1 MTRPETLPEVHT
13 PAPGNLNARDTH
25 DMKEVSEKHF
35 DLFGSAYSD
44 SSLQGRGLDKSLNQP
59 SADDPSL
66 APFDMSAFK
75 LIESQPSGTDMS
87 GPPKPGTKSGSS
99 GIGLEGA
106 PPGDAGQ
113 TGDASEHGAFAGAE
127 QNGLSD
133 KEINDLI
140 ARLDS
145 DNFRER
151 EKARKDLV
159 EAPNHDRVLERLR
172 ETVENPLSLEQQTQA
187 QRAIAEMGEDPE
199 AKSSKSSQGEP
210 LSDERIDELI
220 GNLDSDSFQER
231 EDATRAL
238 ERAGNPEDVMKRLAE
253 TIEHPRSF
261 EQRMRAQEVARGL
274 GANATPEQLQG
285 LYDAMQGDKLS
296 GKQKQ
301 LYESAVNG
309 GLESSDWPVTFKDE
323 QGRVTGIFDG
333 GLDNPVLTARYNE
346 AGQVQEATIRGTTFT
361 RNDDGTYKR
370 SDGFS
375 ATDVSVSEQG
385 LRFSLEGGSV
395 EWRPDG
401 STATYN
407 KDGVYTGTT
416 LRDGTMIQPDG
427 TIITPKGMIMRSPR

>member
-1 MTRPETLPEVHT
+1 MTRPETLPEVGT

-25 DMKEVSEKHF
+25 DMKEINEKHF

-59 SADDPSL
+59 SQDDPSL

-75 LIESQPSGTDMS
+75 LIDSPKQGASGV
-87 GPPKPGTKSGSS
+87 
-99 GIGLEGA
+99 GLEGA

-113 TGDASEHGAFAGAE
+113 TGDASEPGAFAGAE

-140 ARLDS
+140 AKLDS

-172 ETVENPLSLEQQTQA
+172 ETVENPVSLEQQTQA
-187 QRAIAEMGEDPE
+187 QRAIAEMGEDPD

-210 LSDERIDELI
+210 LSDEKIDELI

-238 ERAGNPEDVMKRLAE
+238 QRAGNPEDVMKRLAE

-261 EQRMRAQEVARGL
+261 EQKMRAQEVARGL

-285 LYDAMQGDKLS
+285 LYDAMQGGDLS

-309 GLESSDWPVTFKDE
+309 GLDKSDWPVAFKDG

-333 GLDNPVLTARYNE
+333 SLDNPVLTARYNE

-361 RNDDGTYKR
+361 RTDDGTYKR

-385 LRFSLEGGSV
+385 LRFGLESGSV

-427 TIITPKGMIMRSPR
+427 TMITPKGMIIRSPR